1 MTNQSFLN
9 EIKDIYQDNQKL
21 IKATLEDLAENELN
35 KKASPESWSILE
47 CLEHLNIYARYY
59 QSAIKTAIQKAS
71 KSDSNSAYSSGWFG
85 KMSIDGIK
93 PSNETKQKTLKKYN
107 PTSSQLSISV
117 VDEFWQN
124 NAKWEEIIEMSFTI
138 DINQRAVPVEFL
150 KLIKMKIGD
159 ALCFAIQHEARHI
172 QQISTIK
179 KEIV

>member
-9 EIKDIYQDNQKL
+9 EIKSIYQNNQTL
-21 IKATLEDLAENELN
+21 IKTTLEGLTENDLN
-35 KKASPESWSILE
+35 KKVNPESWSILE

-59 QSAIKTAIQKAS
+59 QPAITKALQKAS
-71 KSDSNSAYSSGWFG
+71 KSNSNTTYSNGWFG

-93 PSNETKQKTLKKYN
+93 PSNTKKQKTLKKYN
-107 PTSSQLSISV
+107 PTTSQLSLSV